1 MKQDAGPTESTV
13 TSHTHQ
19 TAPTVFV
26 EGFHYEN
33 GFTVAE
39 FVDEEFGSVLV

>member
-19 TAPTVFV
+19 TAPTL
-26 EGFHYEN
+26 
-33 GFTVAE
+33 
-39 FVDEEFGSVLV
+39 FVDANGIHLA